1 MDPVAD
7 LDAARALWPDAD
19 TITDETLGQLLA
31 AAWEACQAFLPADAT
46 DPEPSPVPSAWV
58 LANVLHARDLWTAY
72 RREGDVIGFDS
83 YAVRVAPLA
92 ASVRALLRPAR
103 GVPMVG

>member
-1 MDPVAD
+1 MTAVAD
-7 LDAARALWPDAD
+7 ATAARELWPDAD
-19 TITDETLGQLLA
+19 TIADATLDRLLG
-31 AAWEACQAFLPADAT
+31 AAWEACAAFLPAAAT
-46 DPEPSPVPSAWV
+46 DPMPVPVPEAWV
-58 LANVLHARDLWTAY
+58 HANVLHARDLWTAY
-72 RREGDVIGFDS
+72 RREGDVIGFDQ